1 MLQIANSVTIQI
13 SQYAK
18 PARQTFS
25 YLMVDVLDSVLL
37 RSIIVF
43 NVILLTMHNALG
55 VLMDFIF
62 LMDNA

>member
-1 MLQIANSVTIQI
+1 MLQIANSVTQQI
-13 SQYAK
+13 SQYVK
-18 PARQTFS
+18 RARQTFS